1 MNFEDPHNAL
11 QQPGTHPSVELLAH
25 KMQGIRDDVVEI
37 KGAML
42 KVSDALT
49 KLVVIEERQAVLAA
63 SNDRAF
69 TEIAKIQK
77 RMDEEA
83 DKHATRMEAAFS
95 KVAASVERLHGRI
108 DDHAREMQADID
120 TLNTRIV
127 AVEVTVP
134 ETNRLKELAFEG
146 IKYLCAGGAVYFVL
160 EAVERFK

>member
-11 QQPGTHPSVELLAH
+11 SQPGMHPSVELLSH
-25 KMQGIRDDVVEI
+25 KMQGIRDDVMEI

-63 SNDRAF
+63 SNERAF
-69 TEIAKIQK
+69 TEIAKIQR
-77 RMDEEA
+77 RMDDDA
-83 DKHATRMEAAFS
+83 DKHATRMETAFS

-108 DDHAREMQADID
+108 DDHTRDIQADLD
-120 TLNTRIV
+120 SLSTRV
-127 AVEVTVP
+127 GAVEVTVP
-134 ETNRLKELAFEG
+134 ETNRLKEWAFDA
-146 IKYLCAGGAVYFVL
+146 IKYLSAGGAVYFVI